1 LDRLYY
7 GSEKQHATNKQAM
20 FVDNF
25 GLTPVL
31 LVSC

>member
-1 LDRLYY
+1 MTCA
-7 GSEKQHATNKQAM
+7 EKQHAANKQAM

-31 LVSC
+31 MVSC